1 MNIALAL
8 VVTLGTTTTATA
20 TALTTTTTSDGHC
33 AGLRLRSCERDPL
46 CEQAGFNGEKRCAD
60 APAEVPRA
68 DLGGAIHVAVDGE
81 DFRTCGG
88 ETTAC
93 ATLEFA
99 ARMASPGDSIFLH
112 EGTYQHPTARLTLVG
127 TEAQPIVVTTLGDV
141 EVRFQHATRVDQKG
155 LTVSLWASGSAIVCA
170 GCHHVTFEKIRI
182 DGGADAL
189 TFERAVGE
197 HYWSD
202 ARIEDVGYSG
212 IQIIDDSTH
221 VTVSETV
228 IHDVLCSAVY
238 LKGVRYATLRHN
250 IIARVTHHCMVGGG
264 AVMYGGVGQV
274 PGNYGDDDP
283 DDPRLWR
290 MDYYGNLVFDVEQ
303 RLYSWVKK
311 DNTLTMHIDEGKTL
325 DSQGASK
332 DIHAKFRVA
341 ENLVLFPGVLGLR
354 LKRLPGGVVE
364 NNSVYVE
371 VDKRGAS
378 GARVTE
384 NLKNPTLVFSNNAFN
399 AGPGADA
406 IDLRGAQPY
415 EGDPARFHDNY
426 LSGGGVL
433 VAADIRPGTAQAV
446 VDLGADGRLFSDPAK
461 LDFSIAPGV
470 SPGVGVSPDVYAKM
484 TAMAT
489 QRGMKI
495 APTCYRRD
503 HERLT
508 QMIIAAAPADTFFEP
523 TYAPDPSDP
532 AKADVVW
539 KTSTAWSKK
548 YKRYRGQGLVMHLH
562 GEYASELIAWN
573 HHLITG
579 GYIDRPAQH
588 ANLDCS
594 RISGSSYCADV
605 RGCTCAE
612 GKKCDQCVNDPDYDP
627 VANTNR
633 NAPVSPVPCVGEE
646 AKGGA
651 VVAPDPA
658 PDAAAVVSTTVA
670 SDDTTDLFQAT
681 DQAMAATEDTS
692 AASAADSLVST
703 QNAAETDDACP
714 VIAALSTLGEA
725 TRLGSTAR
733 SGDAVFR
740 TMGVTTTTMAA
751 AAAAALVVLG
761 LALVVTAHQ
770 QSAIS
775 EIIDARQTV
784 RRSRDLKDRGRL
796 WDAFAETSAFKN
808 VAEADGYG
816 SVGRAARDVERAST
830 VVDTSPRNPLSFGDR
845 PTAARAVASVAT
857 VALVACC
864 GYVGHSLFEVGRPL
878 RLEVLGEKVAKTYDA
893 KLKTGATCIATSRDS
908 ARAVKSA
915 ANDGFKAAREA
926 LQAARKADKSPR
938 CRKFSQHCKSVQP
951 GVDPCCDFA
960 AASPRD
966 NKLAAQL
973 ANLCA
978 CQEQTPEGCGEID
991 AWGRATSCVD
1001 GDKAVSSSCCTRGA
1015 FAAPACFCDPRT
1027 AVYVPAA
1034 AQTAVPEAVPTAVPT
1049 PAPTPTPTA
1058 DAASNSV
1065 TGWPDKAA
1073 NYLEPTSRVF
1083 KWKPVGGEL
1092 PAPAVVPETPPTT
1105 RTVHVSPDGTDD
1117 ADGSVN
1123 APFATIQRALKGAGP
1138 GHTVLV
1144 RGGDYVMTGSRG
1156 VVVALVGVSGAPG
1169 YPITVKRY
1177 PGEVPKITFSGRRM
1191 FSLERSQHVVVEGL
1205 RISGGVQKYSADT
1218 YGYAARYFWSYERP
1232 TDVGDTCFDVIDS
1245 AHIAVRGNVCEDVT
1259 QKGVNIRKARYVEV
1273 TGNIF
1278 ARVALVSLSGGDAV
1292 HRQWEVNFGDED
1304 PDDPSPDVWRVDV
1317 SKNLFIENEQRI
1329 FSWIRTKGFCL
1340 MELDEGQAIKF
1351 DSTQDSFT
1359 RSRVSD
1365 NLMLWGGT
1373 VAVRLTGAGPNFD
1386 VSGNSIYSDPN
1397 DAHPVPDG
1405 ITFSTMGY
1413 TTRVAR
1419 NAVHVL
1425 PDGFALSVHDAFPD
1439 DGDAARMHGN
1449 VISGGG
1455 ANRREQPGAV
1465 DLGGGEGQC
1474 VFRDPANLDFT
1485 VSDAAAAAAGADAAA
1500 LGVPAEDLKR
1510 MFDMAAEYDVAIVNS
1525 GWVNDPEL
1533 MMKII
1538 FANRPSF
1545 FEVASIKNHSPDKVE
1560 VTFRVTD
1567 AEWKKKYKKSS
1578 YKFTIPESVAEA
1590 CIAEGHSPLENI
1602 EAYVLPA

>member
-1 MNIALAL
+1 MRAVPVALAAYL
-8 VVTLGTTTTATA
+8 AAVVACRGAA
-20 TALTTTTTSDGHC
+20 AASDGHC

-197 HYWSD
+197 YYWSD

-325 DSQGASK
+325 DSQGAWK

-378 GARVTE
+378 GARVTG

-470 SPGVGVSPDVYAKM
+470 PPGVGVSPDVYAKM

-573 HHLITG
+573 HHPITG

-646 AKGGA
+646 PKGGA
-651 VVAPDPA
+651 VVAPAPA

-703 QNAAETDDACP
+703 QNAAETDDGCP
-714 VIAALSTLGEA
+714 VIAAFSTLGEA

-761 LALVVTAHQ
+761 LPLVVTAHQ

-775 EIIDARQTV
+775 EIIDA
-784 RRSRDLKDRGRL
+784 
-796 WDAFAETSAFKN
+796 
-808 VAEADGYG
+808 DGYG
-816 SVGRAARDVERAST
+816 SVGRAAWDVERPST

-857 VALVACC
+857 VALVACG
-864 GYVGHSLFEVGRPL
+864 GYVGHSLFEVGRP
-878 RLEVLGEKVAKTYDA
+878 RRGEVLGEKVAKTYDA
-893 KLKTGATCIATSRDS
+893 KLRTGATCIATSRDS
-908 ARAVKSA
+908 VRAVKSA
-915 ANDGFKAAREA
+915 ANDGFQAARKA

-966 NKLAAQL
+966 NKLAAKL

-1001 GDKAVSSSCCTRGA
+1001 GDEAVSSSCCTRGA

-1049 PAPTPTPTA
+1049 PAPTPTSTA

-1092 PAPAVVPETPPTT
+1092 PAPAVVPETAPTT

-1117 ADGSVN
+1117 ADGTVN
-1123 APFATIQRALKGAGP
+1123 APFATIQRALEGAAP

-1205 RISGGVQKYSADT
+1205 RISGGAQKYSADT

-1351 DSTQDSFT
+1351 DSTQDSYT

-1425 PDGFALSVHDAFPD
+1425 PGGFALSVHDAFPD

-1525 GWVNDPEL
+1525 GWVNDPER

-1590 CIAEGHSPLENI
+1590 CIAEGHSPFENI
-1602 EAYVLPA
+1602 EAYVLQARKV